1 MSNPNTLNN
10 LPNVISSQALASG
23 HTPCAVPVGRITDLF
38 GPEVAP
44 VSLSARQ
51 AKAMGLLTSG
61 TYGQPSTTSL
71 SSANLKQ
78 SLVNRLQAKTVS
90 LGSTLYKLTWKERV
104 TPAQRSIYALRASV
118 RRISDNDFTGWPT
131 CQAIDGSG
139 QGRAGRLKKDG
150 NRDPNLPGSYR
161 MDLKDSVLMAGWPT
175 PRAQDYKCG
184 ATKTEGCTGADLT
197 KSANLAGWTTT
208 TTRDWKDSGCDIKP
222 RTDTGKDRFD
232 QLSRQ
237 ANLAGWPTPMAG
249 TPAQNGN
256 NPAGNNDSSRKTVD
270 LVNWTTSDGTGRFDQ
285 LPRQANLAGWPTPK
299 VTDMNGPGDSM
310 NRQGGPAL
318 HTAAQLANW
327 TTSDGPARLTAT
339 GEMLTG
345 CSAGMESGGQLN
357 RAHSRW
363 LVGLPTEWDNC
374 APTVT
379 PSSLRKP
386 KVL

>member
-184 ATKTEGCTGADLT
+184 ATKTEGCSGADLT

-208 TTRDWKDSGCDIKP
+208 TTRDWKDSGSDIKP
-222 RTDTGKDRFD
+222 RSDGTGRFD
-232 QLSRQ
+232 QLPRQ

-270 LVNWTTSDGTGRFDQ
+270 LVNWTT
-285 LPRQANLAGWPTPK
+285 A
-299 VTDMNGPGDSM
+299 
-310 NRQGGPAL
+310 
-318 HTAAQLANW
+318 
-327 TTSDGPARLTAT
+327 DGPARLTAT

>member
-118 RRISDNDFTGWPT
+118 LRISDNDST
-131 CQAIDGSG
+131 
-139 QGRAGRLKKDG
+139 
-150 NRDPNLPGSYR
+150 
-161 MDLKDSVLMAGWPT
+161 GWPT